1 MAVSTLHE
9 SPMEKQGCYI
19 NGKWLPTEQIFSIHS
34 PWSGEMVGEVSLA
47 GPEEWEKA
55 IVAAQEAARVLK
67 TWSSQ
72 QRRQLLEAMAAGVK
86 ARRDEFVQTI
96 VAEGGKP
103 VIYARAEMA
112 RGLTTLTLAAEE
124 ASRLGGEVLPLD
136 LIQAAAGRWGITRRF
151 PVGPVLGIAPF
162 NFPFNLVAH
171 KVGPA
176 LAAGNP
182 ILVKPASATPLT
194 ALNLAEVYDQAGG
207 PPGGLQVLP
216 SRTDLAERAVGDDR
230 LKVLSFTG
238 SAAVG
243 WQLKNKAGRKKVIL
257 ELGGNAACLIDA
269 DADLQRAAHR
279 TAIGAFA
286 HAGQV
291 CIAVQRVLVHQ
302 QVYEEFARIF
312 QDTIAKEIAAGDP
325 AREETVVGPFINAE
339 AGERVRA
346 WVSEALEG
354 GAQIL
359 TGELGQGKIM
369 PPTVLTDVTP
379 DMKVW
384 REEIFGPVA
393 TLTPFTDFTEALE
406 LANDSVYGLQAG
418 VFTNTLSHAW
428 QAFETLEVGSVIVND
443 APVFRVDHMP
453 YGGVKASGLGREGVR
468 YAVEELTEM
477 RLLALKV

>member
-1 MAVSTLHE
+1 MIKGCFVNDLWVE
-9 SPMEKQGCYI
+9 SKDR
-19 NGKWLPTEQIFSIHS
+19 LPVHS
-34 PWSGEMVGEVSLA
+34 PWSGEVVGEVCLA

-55 IVAAQEAARVLK
+55 IVAAQEAAQVLK
-67 TWSSQ
+67 KWSSL

-86 ARRDEFVQTI
+86 AKRDEFVQTI

-103 VIYARAEMA
+103 VVSARGEMA
-112 RGLTTLTLAAEE
+112 RGQNTLTLAAEE
-124 ASRLGGEVLPLD
+124 AGRLGGEIIPLD
-136 LIQAAAGRWGITRRF
+136 LIQAASGRWGLTRRF

-176 LAAGNP
+176 LAAGHP
-182 ILVKPASATPLT
+182 ISVKPASATPLT
-194 ALNLAEVYDQAGG
+194 ALKLAEVYEVAGG

-216 SRTDLAERAVGDDR
+216 SRAEVAERAVADDR

-243 WQLKNKAGRKKVIL
+243 WHLKAQAGRKKVIL
-257 ELGGNAACLIDA
+257 ELGGNAACIIDA

-291 CIAVQRVLVHQ
+291 CIAVQRVLVHR
-302 QVYEEFARIF
+302 QVYDEFARIF
-312 QDTIAKEIAAGDP
+312 QDTIAREIAAGDP
-325 AREETVVGPFINAE
+325 AREETVVGPFIDTG

-346 WVSEALEG
+346 WVTEALEG
-354 GAQIL
+354 GANIL
-359 TGELGQGKIM
+359 TGGLGEGNIM
-369 PPTVLTDVTP
+369 PPTVLTNVTR

-384 REEIFGPVA
+384 HKEVFGPVV
-393 TLTPFTDFTEALE
+393 TLTPFEDFGEALE

-418 VFTNTLSHAW
+418 VFTNTLPHAW
-428 QAFETLEVGSVIVND
+428 RAFETLEVGGVVIND

-468 YAVEELTEM
+468 YAVEELTEI
-477 RLLALKV
+477 RLLALQV

>member
-1 MAVSTLHE
+1 MG
-9 SPMEKQGCYI
+9 KKGCFI
-19 NGKWLPTEQIFSIHS
+19 DGKWRSTGHDFPVHS
-34 PWSGEMVGEVSLA
+34 PWSGEVVGEVSPA
-47 GPEEWEKA
+47 GPEEWEEA
-55 IVAAQEAARVLK
+55 IVAAQKAAAVLR

-72 QRRQLLEAMAAGVK
+72 QRRQLLEAMVAGVRAK
-86 ARRDEFVQTI
+86 RDEFVQTI

-103 VIYARAEMA
+103 VVYARAEMA
-112 RGLTTLTLAAEE
+112 RGLATLTLAGEE
-124 ASRLGGEVLPLD
+124 AGRIGGEVLPLD
-136 LIQAAAGRWGITRRF
+136 LTQAAAGRWGITRRF
-151 PVGPVLGIAPF
+151 PIGPVLGITPF

-182 ILVKPASATPLT
+182 IIIKPASATPLT
-194 ALNLAEVYDQAGG
+194 ALKLAEVYEEAGG

-216 SRTDLAERAVGDDR
+216 SRAELAERAVGDVR

-243 WQLKNKAGRKKVIL
+243 WHLKSRAGRKKVVL
-257 ELGGNAACLIDA
+257 ELGGNAACIIDQ
-269 DADLQRAAHR
+269 DADLKRAAHR
-279 TAIGAFA
+279 IAVGAFA

-302 QVYEEFARIF
+302 QVYDEFSQMFR
-312 QDTIAKEIAAGDP
+312 DTIAREIAAGDP
-325 AREETVVGPFINAE
+325 AREETVVGPFIDA
-339 AGERVRA
+339 AAAARVRA
-346 WVSEALEG
+346 WVTEALEG
-354 GAQIL
+354 GAQMLIGGL
-359 TGELGQGKIM
+359 GEGNLM
-369 PPTVLTDVTP
+369 PPTILTDITR

-393 TLTPFTDFTEALE
+393 TLTPFGDFAAALE

-418 VFTNTLSHAW
+418 VFTERLSHAW
-428 QAFETLEVGSVIVND
+428 RAFETLEVGSVILND

-468 YAVEELTEM
+468 YAVEELTEL